1 MPNLLAVV
9 FMAVISFGVH
19 GSAEDRPTIQVV
31 VVVVGDMICLLL
43 R

>member
-31 VVVVGDMICLLL
+31 VVVGDMICLLL